1 MEEEE
6 FEIIEKESSNKKQS
20 NEKDDEFIEF
30 ESIFTLN
37 NKNINNVNSNYL
49 NFESL
54 SMNDFESMSNYLNN
68 SITRNLSIWENI
80 KKYSKDFKDIFIF
93 NYLPSENKLK
103 IKTKSN
109 IQIFNKKNLSDN
121 QILEILSNIVWYS
134 YRKNFT
140 ELIFDNKH
148 FTSDAGWGC
157 MIRAGQMILSQAIYK
172 LFGIE
177 KLEDF
182 LNKFI
187 YLFLDCKIPIHYLNC
202 NLGMSESN
210 YENDIINSFY
220 TDLKINIHGFEE
232 LIKKKQGN
240 SNYESVNKFFPP
252 FSLIY
257 ISQRNLHY
265 NKGPG
270 HWFSNYEFLEIIEKA
285 MNDYHPLNYFGS
297 ELEIEIVN
305 FPEGTIY
312 LEDIINKCFIEA
324 KCSCKDSYNIIE
336 DDNNKITEKEIDE
349 GFIVMEDNNNNKTNS
364 STNVKK
370 NKICNCFKNCINFG
384 YNLKKEFSND
394 ENVKKDYNIN
404 QYLNMHHKYYK
415 MNKKLILFVSC
426 RHGLYYLDQTKCDQ
440 ILETFDCPSNIGIIG
455 GKKSRAFYFI
465 GKSNNNLIFLDPHHV
480 QNNIDFETFIMDG
493 KDKETFRP
501 IDTFYMKIKDMS
513 PSFSLG
519 YVFNSIEEFIDF
531 IQRFGTKTSI
541 DENNK
546 ININL
551 SLDFDNIFAIKLI
564 SKPINFQ
571 ILQKIEPFIS
581 YNKINS

>member
-6 FEIIEKESSNKKQS
+6 FEIIEKESSNKKLPTE
-20 NEKDDEFIEF
+20 NEDEFIEF
-30 ESIFTLN
+30 ESIFTIN
-37 NKNINNVNSNYL
+37 SKNISNGNSNYL

-54 SMNDFESMSNYLNN
+54 SINDFDQISTYSNI

-109 IQIFNKKNLSDN
+109 IQIFNKKNFSDN

-172 LFGIE
+172 LFAIE

-210 YENDIINSFY
+210 FENDLINSDF
-220 TDLKINIHGFEE
+220 TDLNIKIFGFEE

-252 FSLIY
+252 FSLIN
-257 ISQRNLHY
+257 ISQRNQHS

-305 FPEGTIY
+305 FPEGTVY
-312 LEDIINKCFIEA
+312 LEEIVNKSFVEV
-324 KCSCKDSYNIIE
+324 KCSCKNSYNIIE
-336 DDNNKITEKEIDE
+336 DDNKITEKEIDE
-349 GFIVMEDNNNNKTNS
+349 GFIVMDNKKTSKNS
-364 STNVKK
+364 KK
-370 NKICNCFKNCINFG
+370 NKICNCFKNSINFG

-394 ENVKKDYNIN
+394 ETVKNDFNIQ
-404 QYLNMHHKYYK
+404 QYLNLHNKYYK

-426 RHGLYYLDQTKCDQ
+426 RQGLYCLDQTKYEQ
-440 ILETFDCPSNIGIIG
+440 ILDIFDCPSSIGIIG

-465 GKSNNNLIFLDPHHV
+465 GKSNKNLIFLDPHHV
-480 QNNIDFETFIMDG
+480 QNNIDFEKFIMEG

-519 YVFNSIEEFIDF
+519 FVFNSIEEFLDF
-531 IQRFGTKTSI
+531 IQRFGTKNNI
-541 DENNK
+541 DDNNK
-546 ININL
+546 IYMNL
-551 SLDFDNIFAIKLI
+551 SSDFDNIFTIKLL
-564 SKPINFQ
+564 STPINFQ
-571 ILQKIEPFIS
+571 TLQKIEPFIS
-581 YNKINS
+581 YNKNKL